1 MLQLPDLCSVIG
13 TVWAVVVEVEDLQ
26 GMLDIAEFLVAWFPS
41 LTWSPQSF
49 CALLRGVC
57 GSPLALAHLLK
68 RHLLVCIRLA
78 DNFFMFPGMLGA
90 RSTGDRRLCDVMCSL
105 DIVAPLT
112 RIAVIPPL
120 MFALATSPTRSTVP
134 SAVQAGVLRIVVE
147 CLSHPLSDPFLVS
160 LLRDILPKSTVYRSG
175 LLRLYRGFLCL
186 HTPLNHK
193 ATTYR
198 AEMTAEAKEQNL
210 PSIFSEKPQLI
221 SVQRFFSWL
230 L

>member
-68 RHLLVCIRLA
+68 RHLL
-78 DNFFMFPGMLGA
+78 
-90 RSTGDRRLCDVMCSL
+90 
-105 DIVAPLT
+105 
-112 RIAVIPPL
+112 PPL

-160 LLRDILPKSTVYRSG
+160 LLRDILLKSTVYRSG

-193 ATTYR
+193 LSGW
-198 AEMTAEAKEQNL
+198 AKSLSLDRVLCICNGMVSASKKGLSAKLE
-210 PSIFSEKPQLI
+210 P
-221 SVQRFFSWL
+221 VV
-230 L
+230 